1 MMVCQL
7 PELHAGINFFMP
19 VKTFR
24 PLTPSLRYVSVADF
38 SDITKSKPEKSLVRI
53 HKRTGGR
60 NMYGRATARGIGGG
74 HKQKVR
80 LVDFKRNKHGI
91 EATVTAIEYDPMR
104 SARLALLLYK
114 DGEKRYIIAPVGVKV
129 GDTLMSG
136 PTAPPVIGN
145 CLPLSAIPLASSI
158 HNIELTPGRGG
169 QMVRSAGGAA
179 TLMSRDEGFAQIK
192 LPSGEIRRANQD
204 CYATIGQVGNTEH
217 ENVVLGKAG
226 RSRHRGIRPI
236 TRGVARNPVDH
247 PNGGG
252 QGKSKGGGGWQ
263 QLTSPW
269 GLQAKGYRT
278 RDKQKI
284 SNRFIVVRRDGVPM
298 KNK

>member
-1 MMVCQL
+1 
-7 PELHAGINFFMP
+7 MP

-24 PLTPSLRYVSVADF
+24 PLTPSTRYLTIADYTG
-38 SDITKSKPEKSLVRI
+38 ITKTKPEKSLVYTR
-53 HKRTGGR
+53 KKTGGR
-60 NMYGRATARGIGGG
+60 NHFGRVTARGIGGG

-80 LVDFKRNKHGI
+80 LVDFKRNKVGV
-91 EATVTAIEYDPMR
+91 EATVIAIEYDPMR
-104 SARLALLLYK
+104 SARLALLEYT
-114 DGEKRYIIAPVGVKV
+114 DGDKRYIIAPVGISVGVK
-129 GDTLMSG
+129 LSSG
-136 PTAPPVIGN
+136 PAAAAIVGN
-145 CLPLSAIPLASSI
+145 CLPLKAIPVGLAI
-158 HNIELTPGRGG
+158 HNIELIPGKGA

-179 TLMSRDEGFAQIK
+179 TLMSRDEGFAQVR
-192 LPSGEIRRANQD
+192 LPSGEIRRINEE

-226 RSRHRGIRPI
+226 RTRHRGHRGI

-263 QLTSPW
+263 QLVSPW
-269 GLQAKGYRT
+269 GKVAKGGKT
-278 RDKQKI
+278 RAKYKA
-284 SNRFIVVRRDGVPM
+284 SNRFIIVQRNGLPM